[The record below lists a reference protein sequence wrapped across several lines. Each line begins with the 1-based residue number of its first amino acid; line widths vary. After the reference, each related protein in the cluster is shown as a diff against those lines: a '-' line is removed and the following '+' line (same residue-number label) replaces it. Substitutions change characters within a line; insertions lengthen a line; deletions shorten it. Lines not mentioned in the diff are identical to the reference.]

1 MLLRQFEY
9 LNALAREGHFG
20 RAAKACHVSQPT
32 LSASIRKLETELGV
46 QIVQRGH
53 RFEGFTPEG
62 KLVLSRA
69 RRILAQEAALRQEL
83 ANMRGGLSGVLRIG
97 AIPTALT
104 VAPLLT
110 TPLHAQ
116 HPLVRVSVE
125 SASSRDIV
133 HRLSE
138 FELDLGMTYVD
149 GEPLGAVRALPL
161 YRERYL
167 LLTPHENEFA
177 ARDSISWAE
186 AASTPLCLLSPAM
199 ENRRILDQNF
209 ADVGVT
215 VTPVV
220 ETDNVE
226 AIYAHVDTMRL
237 SSVIV
242 HAWLHMFGVPDG
254 MRLVPLQRPQR
265 SYQVGLVLADRDPE
279 PMLARALLDIAQAVD
294 IPGEL
299 NRALRRHLRKR
310 QPES

>member
-9 LNALAREGHFG
+9 LCALAREGHFG

-62 KLVLSRA
+62 KLVLLWA
-69 RRILAQEAALRQEL
+69 HRILAEQAALRHEL
-83 ANMRGGLSGVLRIG
+83 ASMRGGLSGVLRIG

-116 HPLVRVSVE
+116 HPLVRVSLE
-125 SASSRDIV
+125 SVSSREIV

-138 FELDLGMTYVD
+138 FDLDLGMTYVD
-149 GEPLGAVRALPL
+149 GEPLGTVRVVPL

-167 LLTPHENEFA
+167 LLTPCESEFA
-177 ARDSISWAE
+177 GRDSISWAE
-186 AASTPLCLLSPAM
+186 AASTPLCLLSSVM
-199 ENRRILDQNF
+199 ENRRILDRNF
-209 ADVGVT
+209 AEAGVT

-220 ETDNVE
+220 ETDTVS
-226 AIYAHVDTMRL
+226 AIYAHVGTMRL
-237 SSVIV
+237 STVIV

-254 MRLVPLQRPQR
+254 MRLVPLQRPHR

-279 PMLARALLDIAQAVD
+279 PMLARALLDIAHLVD
-294 IPGEL
+294 MPGEL
-299 NRALRRHLRKR
+299 NRAVRRHLQDP